1 MTNSVTNTPTE
12 PSLEG
17 QKMRQ
22 EFEAWAHD
30 VRGESDVSELE
41 PAGWTVWQAAYA
53 AGCAAE
59 RERGWIAVEEKLP
72 PAIPSKSWMDRGRY
86 DSSDIVLAFNGQ
98 QTTAEMLTNPHGNN
112 VWVCGDQT
120 VKGVTHW
127 RPLPDPPVASAI
139 RGKEK

>member
-59 RERGWIAVEEKLP
+59 RARIASMISAHEGCDESCEWCEL
-72 PAIPSKSWMDRGRY
+72 
-86 DSSDIVLAFNGQ
+86 
-98 QTTAEMLTNPHGNN
+98 
-112 VWVCGDQT
+112 
-120 VKGVTHW
+120 
-127 RPLPDPPVASAI
+127 ASAI

>member
-17 QKMRQ
+17 EKMRQ

-59 RERGWIAVEEKLP
+59 RERCAKIAESQPTNYAVQN
-72 PAIPSKSWMDRGRY
+72 ACICYGG
-86 DSSDIVLAFNGQ
+86 SSYPGPIKEALKCYG
-98 QTTAEMLTNPHGNN
+98 GI
-112 VWVCGDQT
+112 
-120 VKGVTHW
+120 
-127 RPLPDPPVASAI
+127 VASAI

>member
-1 MTNSVTNTPTE
+1 LKSVAIYGANSVTNTPTE

-59 RERGWIAVEEKLP
+59 RERCAKYVEEE
-72 PAIPSKSWMDRGRY
+72 IDRQAGFGMTQR
-86 DSSDIVLAFNGQ
+86 VLRG
-98 QTTAEMLTNPHGNN
+98 
-112 VWVCGDQT
+112 
-120 VKGVTHW
+120 
-127 RPLPDPPVASAI
+127 VASAI
-139 RGKEK
+139 RGKHEANDHMINGPVGIME